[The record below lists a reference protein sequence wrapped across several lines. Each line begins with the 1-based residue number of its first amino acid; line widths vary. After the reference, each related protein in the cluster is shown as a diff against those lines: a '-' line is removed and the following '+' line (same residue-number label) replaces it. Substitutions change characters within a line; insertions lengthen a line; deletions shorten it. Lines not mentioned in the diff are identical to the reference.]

1 MTDHPTLDELADAA
15 EGLLSPE
22 RSASVSAHLAVCADC
37 QAQDA
42 SLRTVTA
49 ELAAA
54 PAPTMPIDVAERLNR
69 VLVGESA
76 LRNQP
81 RRARVT
87 LGNFGA
93 NRPVKKSTRRWLVP
107 ALAAAAAAAVV
118 GFGSYVASASAGL
131 NEPPVV
137 AAVNSAQLGQQASA
151 LRQAAD
157 MDPHRFSRA
166 WQCARQVTDGRIV
179 GLANTW
185 VDGTP
190 ALLVY
195 VRSDQATQVVVV
207 TGCASAA
214 PSAGPSALVS
224 R

>member
-1 MTDHPTLDELADAA
+1 MTDHPTLDALADAA
-15 EGLLSPE
+15 EDLLSPQQ
-22 RSASVSAHLAVCADC
+22 SAAVEAHLATCAEC
-37 QAQDA
+37 QARAA
-42 SLRTVTA
+42 SLRAVTA
-49 ELAAA
+49 ELGAA
-54 PAPTMPIDVAERLNR
+54 PVPTMPSDAAQRLSR
-69 VLVGESA
+69 VLVAESA
-76 LRNQP
+76 HRDRP
-81 RRARVT
+81 RSAKVN

-93 NRPVKKSTRRWLVP
+93 N
-107 ALAAAAAAAVV
+107 V
-118 GFGSYVASASAGL
+118 GFGAYVASATASL

-137 AAVNSAQLGQQASA
+137 TAVNSTQLGKQASA
-151 LRQAAD
+151 LQQAAD

-179 GLANTW
+179 GLANSR
-185 VDGTP
+185 VDGEP

-195 VRSDQATQVVVV
+195 LRSGQGTQVVVV

>member
-1 MTDHPTLDELADAA
+1 MTDHPTLDELAEAA
-15 EGLLSPE
+15 EQLLSPD
-22 RSASVSAHLAVCADC
+22 RSAAVAAHLATCAEC
-37 QAQDA
+37 QAWAA
-42 SLRTVTA
+42 SLRAVTA
-49 ELAAA
+49 ELGAA
-54 PAPTMPIDVAERLNR
+54 PAPAMPSDVAQRLSR
-69 VLVGESA
+69 VLVAESA
-76 LRNQP
+76 HRDRP
-81 RRARVT
+81 RSAKVT

-93 NRPVKKSTRRWLVP
+93 NRPAKPTQRWLVT

-118 GFGSYVASASAGL
+118 GFGAYVASASAGL

-137 AAVNSAQLGQQASA
+137 AAVNSTQLGKQASA
-151 LRQAAD
+151 LQQAAD

-179 GLANTW
+179 GLANSR
-185 VDGTP
+185 VDGQP

-195 VRSDQATQVVVV
+195 LRSGQATQVVVV

-214 PSAGPSALVS
+214 PSVGPSALVS

>member
-15 EGLLSPE
+15 EDLLSPE
-22 RSASVSAHLAVCADC
+22 QAAAVEAHLASCADC
-37 QAQDA
+37 QAQAA
-42 SLRTVTA
+42 SLRAVTA

-54 PAPTMPIDVAERLNR
+54 PVPTMPPDVAQRLSR
-69 VLVGESA
+69 VLVAESA
-76 LRNQP
+76 HRDRP
-81 RRARVT
+81 RSARVT

-93 NRPVKKSTRRWLVP
+93 TRPAKPARRWLVP
-107 ALAAAAAAAVV
+107 ALAAAAAAAIV
-118 GFGSYVASASAGL
+118 GFGAYVASASAGL

-137 AAVNSAQLGQQASA
+137 AAVNSTQLGQQASA
-151 LRQAAD
+151 LQQAAD

-179 GLANTW
+179 GLANSR
-185 VDGTP
+185 VDGAP

-195 VRSDQATQVVVV
+195 IRSDRATQVVVV

-214 PSAGPSALVS
+214 PSAGPSAPVS

>member
-15 EGLLSPE
+15 EDLLSPE
-22 RSASVSAHLAVCADC
+22 QSAAVEAHLTTCADC
-37 QAQDA
+37 RARAA
-42 SLRTVTA
+42 SLRAVTA
-49 ELAAA
+49 ELGAVPA
-54 PAPTMPIDVAERLNR
+54 PAMPIDVAQRLSR
-69 VLVGESA
+69 VLVAESA
-76 LRNQP
+76 NRERP
-81 RRARVT
+81 RTAKVT

-93 NRPVKKSTRRWLVP
+93 NRPAKTTRRWLVP
-107 ALAAAAAAAVV
+107 ALAAAAAAGIV
-118 GFGSYVASASAGL
+118 GFGAYVASASAGL

-137 AAVNSAQLGQQASA
+137 AAVNSTQLGKQASA
-151 LRQAAD
+151 LQQAAD

-166 WQCARQVTDGRIV
+166 WQCARQVTEGRIV
-179 GLANTW
+179 GLANSR
-185 VDGTP
+185 VDGKP

-195 VRSDQATQVVVV
+195 LRSDRATQVVVV

>member
-15 EGLLSPE
+15 EDLLSAE
-22 RSASVSAHLAVCADC
+22 QAAAIEAHLASCADC
-37 QAQDA
+37 RAQAA
-42 SLRTVTA
+42 SLRAATA
-49 ELAAA
+49 ELGAV
-54 PAPTMPIDVAERLNR
+54 PAPTMPTDVASRLSR
-69 VLVGESA
+69 VLVAEAAQRSRPRSA
-76 LRNQP
+76 K
-81 RRARVT
+81 VT

-93 NRPVKKSTRRWLVP
+93 NRPAKSTRRWLVP
-107 ALAAAAAAAVV
+107 ALAAAAAAIV
-118 GFGSYVASASAGL
+118 GFGAYVASASAGL

-137 AAVNSAQLGQQASA
+137 AAVNSTQLGPQASA
-151 LRQAAD
+151 LQQAAD

-179 GLANTW
+179 GLANSR
-185 VDGTP
+185 VDGAP

-195 VRSDQATQVVVV
+195 IRSDRATQVVVV

-214 PSAGPSALVS
+214 PSAGPSAPVS

>member
-15 EGLLSPE
+15 EDLLSAE
-22 RSASVSAHLAVCADC
+22 QAAAIEAHLAFCADC
-37 QAQDA
+37 QAQAA
-42 SLRTVTA
+42 SLRAVTA
-49 ELAAA
+49 ELGTV
-54 PAPTMPIDVAERLNR
+54 PAPTMPTDVASRLSR
-69 VLVGESA
+69 VLVAEAAHRDRPPSA
-76 LRNQP
+76 K
-81 RRARVT
+81 VT

-93 NRPVKKSTRRWLVP
+93 NRPAKSTRRWLVP
-107 ALAAAAAAAVV
+107 ALAAAAAAIV
-118 GFGSYVASASAGL
+118 GFGAYVASASAGL

-137 AAVNSAQLGQQASA
+137 AAVNSTQLGQQASA
-151 LRQAAD
+151 LQQAAD

-179 GLANTW
+179 GLANSR
-185 VDGTP
+185 VDGAP

-195 VRSDQATQVVVV
+195 IRSDRATQVVVV

-214 PSAGPSALVS
+214 PSAGQSAPVS

>member
-1 MTDHPTLDELADAA
+1 MTDHPTLDALADAA
-15 EGLLSPE
+15 EDLLSPE
-22 RSASVSAHLAVCADC
+22 QSAAVEAHLATCAEC
-37 QAQDA
+37 QAGVA
-42 SLRTVTA
+42 NLRAVTA
-49 ELAAA
+49 ELGAA
-54 PAPTMPIDVAERLNR
+54 PAPTMPPDVAQRLSR
-69 VLVGESA
+69 VLVAESA
-76 LRNQP
+76 HRDRP
-81 RRARVT
+81 RSAKVT

-93 NRPVKKSTRRWLVP
+93 NRPTRSNRRWLVP
-107 ALAAAAAAAVV
+107 ALAAAAAAAIV
-118 GFGSYVASASAGL
+118 GFGAYVVSATAGL

-137 AAVNSAQLGQQASA
+137 TAVNSTQLGKQASA
-151 LRQAAD
+151 LQQAAD

-179 GLANTW
+179 GLANSR
-185 VDGTP
+185 VDGQP

-195 VRSDQATQVVVV
+195 LRSGQSTQVVVV